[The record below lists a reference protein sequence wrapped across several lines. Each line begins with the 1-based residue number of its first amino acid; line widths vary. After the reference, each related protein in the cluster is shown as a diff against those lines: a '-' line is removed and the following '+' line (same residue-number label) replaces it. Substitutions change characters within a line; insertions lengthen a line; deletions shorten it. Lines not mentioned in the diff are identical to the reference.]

1 VVLGKIA
8 DFQVGQEIAIMSLEH
23 LTSPSRKVPK
33 TKQNKTKQKR
43 HRKKK
48 EYGNV
53 AKIRN
58 SVVPKVLQHC
68 I

>member
-33 TKQNKTKQKR
+33 TKQNKTK
-43 HRKKK
+43 
-48 EYGNV
+48 ET
-53 AKIRN
+53 
-58 SVVPKVLQHC
+58 
-68 I
+68 